1 MMTILHI
8 CDWYQP
14 IGGAERLLFNT
25 LQFLENRGHAN
36 VVVYN
41 KNSSQQPSGTRPE
54 YSCFGL
60 ELFEYNRP
68 FYKLLAWLAT
78 RKIEKLIQ
86 KHTPDV
92 CHIHNLQNPYVVEYL
107 VKRLPTVRSIHDP
120 RLYCLTY
127 WRLLP
132 DKSICP
138 YPLGPEC
145 IKQGCISDDIRPRTS
160 IELNAHI
167 MIKHFK
173 AHKKMPLLIS
183 ESRSE
188 TSCLLENGFTP
199 DQIAWL
205 PNCTHIESEQ
215 AALQYEEKYFDPGQ
229 KIVLFV
235 GRASYE
241 KGAHVLI
248 DACEFVQSECKV
260 VIITAGPLLEE
271 IQQKAAKYGD
281 RIEVIPGLSY
291 EETKKYYARASVVVV
306 PSVWLE
312 NFCLV
317 GLEAFANR
325 KPVIGSRIGGIQ
337 DWLKDNETGW
347 FFEPGN
353 ARDLAGKI
361 DAALADPP
369 KLRLMGE
376 AAFARVRT
384 YYNENDYTQRLL
396 EIYEK
401 GIQRYNGENLL

>member
-1 MMTILHI
+1 M
-8 CDWYQP
+8 
-14 IGGAERLLFNT
+14 LFDT
-25 LQFLENRGHAN
+25 LQFLENSGHAN

-41 KNSSQQPSGTRPE
+41 KNSCQQPTGTRPE

-68 FYKLLAWLAT
+68 FYKLLARLAI

-120 RLYCLTY
+120 RLYCFTY
-127 WRLLP
+127 WKLLP

-145 IKQGCISDDIRPRTS
+145 IKQGCISDGIRPRTS
-160 IELNAHI
+160 FELNTHI
-167 MIKHFK
+167 MIKHLE

-188 TSCLLENGFTP
+188 TSCLLENGFPP

-215 AALQYEEKYFDPGQ
+215 VALQYEEKYFDPGQ

-248 DACEFVQSECKV
+248 DACEFVQSKCKV

-291 EETKKYYARASVVVV
+291 VETKKYYARASTVVV

-337 DWLKDNETGW
+337 DWLKDTETGW

-361 DAALADPP
+361 DAALADPA

-384 YYNENDYTQRLL
+384 YYNENDYTRRLL
-396 EIYEK
+396 DIYEK
-401 GIQRYNGENLL
+401 GIQRYSGENHL